1 VRPTRLEALTSL
13 RFFAALAVF
22 LHHYGVPGALSPPFQ
37 TMASA
42 GYCGVTVFFVLSGF
56 VLAHNYYGGFQ
67 GGLTPAGLRTY
78 AVARV
83 ARVYPL
89 YLFVLL
95 WTAAP
100 ALLEGKPVPRFW
112 EHALALQAWDPHLE
126 IAYAYNSPGWSLSV
140 EFFLYACFPLLL
152 LGLRRVDRSVT
163 TLLVAAGSLAGLM
176 VVLTLW
182 FSLGPSHAL
191 PWEDPDSA
199 HRWLY
204 RSPAPRLGDFAL
216 GMLTARLYA
225 RLAAKPASARGGLA
239 LAGGGAVVIAALM
252 AWPRHLYSVPSF
264 DLSYALPAVA
274 VILGL
279 ALAADSGPLR
289 WFTRPSLVRLGEA
302 SYALYLIQMP
312 FLEWAGRLKTAAAT
326 PAGYGVATALVL
338 VMLCA
343 VSLGLH
349 HAVERPMQRVL
360 RSRFG

>member
-1 VRPTRLEALTSL
+1 M
-13 RFFAALAVF
+13 AA
-22 LHHYGVPGALSPPFQ
+22 
-37 TMASA
+37 
-42 GYCGVTVFFVLSGF
+42 
-56 VLAHNYYGGFQ
+56 FQ
-67 GGLTPAGLRTY
+67 GGLTSAGLRAY

-100 ALLEGKPVPRFW
+100 AFLEGKPAPGFW
-112 EHALALQAWDPHLE
+112 EHALALQAWDPSLE
-126 IAYAYNSPGWSLSV
+126 VAYGYNSPGWSLSV

-152 LGLRRVDRSVT
+152 LALRRVDRSVK
-163 TLLVAAGSLAGLM
+163 TLLVAAGVVVVSMG
-176 VVLTLW
+176 VLTLW

-191 PWEDPDSA
+191 PWADPDSA

-216 GMLTARLYA
+216 GMLAARLYP
-225 RLAAKPASARGGLA
+225 RLAATPGSVRGGLA
-239 LAGGGAVVIAALM
+239 LAGGGAVAIAALM
-252 AWPRHLYSVPSF
+252 AWPRHLYSPSSF

-274 VILGL
+274 LILGL
-279 ALAADSGPLR
+279 ALAGHSGPLR
-289 WFTRPSLVRLGEA
+289 WLTRPSLVRLGEA

-312 FLEWAGRLKTAAAT
+312 VLEWAGALMAAVAT
-326 PAGYGVATALVL
+326 PAGYGFATALVL

-360 RSRFG
+360 RSRLG